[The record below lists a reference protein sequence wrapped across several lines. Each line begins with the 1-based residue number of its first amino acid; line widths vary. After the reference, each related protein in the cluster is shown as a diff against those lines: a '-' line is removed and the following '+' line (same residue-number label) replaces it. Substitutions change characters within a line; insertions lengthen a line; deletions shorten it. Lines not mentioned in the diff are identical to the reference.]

1 MTTSSKVLTNAGA
14 LHLAWRIA
22 KGWKGLVFSLD
33 FLLALIVWAATA
45 PYWLQN
51 RWWEQ
56 VTAVLPNILGF
67 TLGGF
72 AIFLGFGSDDFK
84 KLLVG
89 RDHLRSSPYLSV
101 SSAFLLFVSFQLLA
115 IFYALCAGALRI
127 PPPDFLASYSEL
139 LKWGRRVSDGV
150 GYFLFVYSLSLAL
163 RAALRIFR
171 LSRWYNDF
179 LVDEVDKERRRDQR
193 KRLLRKR

>member
-1 MTTSSKVLTNAGA
+1 V
-14 LHLAWRIA
+14 
-22 KGWKGLVFSLD
+22 
-33 FLLALIVWAATA
+33 ALIVWLVTA

-51 RWWEQ
+51 RWWDQ
-56 VTAVLPNILGF
+56 VTSVLPNILGF

-72 AIFLGFGSDDFK
+72 AIFLGFGSDEFK

-89 RDHLRSSPYLSV
+89 RDHLQGSPYLSV

-115 IFYALCAGALRI
+115 ILYALCAGALRI
-127 PPPDFLASYSEL
+127 PPPEFLAPYPEL
-139 LKWGRRVSDGV
+139 LKWGRYLTDGV

-179 LVDEVDKERRRDQR
+179 LVEEIIKQRRRDRRNLLSR
-193 KRLLRKR
+193 KR